1 MIPQL
6 ANSGRSVFIATSILV
21 AATTTAFGLRVWARL
36 LIKAWG
42 NDDWLMLV
50 GRLLFLAQPIVTP
63 FTRIGSYYSH
73 DLAEEGSSLT
83 IAEYE
88 NSLRWHFFVGLLY
101 TVNTTIVKFSICCK
115 FLVFLKLYKLAKESR
130 SASIA
135 TIARVPF
142 LYRYQDPDDLLAKLP
157 PIANLS
163 NLKIMLGILA
173 ACIATMQTLL
183 RYFPCLGAE
192 IVSYG
197 SEGTP
202 HKVYKIRDLG
212 TESGIQGYQDDL
224 DRLDSRAFM
233 LPQRP
238 PGA

>member
-50 GRLLFLAQPIVTP
+50 AQPIVTP

-202 HKVYKIRDLG
+202 HKVYKIRDLVEPSCCLSVHLVPRSDEPAEYFYVG
-212 TESGIQGYQDDL
+212 RIFEVG
-224 DRLDSRAFM
+224 
-233 LPQRP
+233 
-238 PGA
+238 